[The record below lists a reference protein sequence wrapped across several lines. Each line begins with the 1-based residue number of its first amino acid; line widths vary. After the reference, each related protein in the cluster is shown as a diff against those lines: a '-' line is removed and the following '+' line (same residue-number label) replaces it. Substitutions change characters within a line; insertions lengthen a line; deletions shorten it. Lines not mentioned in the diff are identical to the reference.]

1 VSARYS
7 TPSVALGLAT
17 ALGVAYVL
25 FNDFAQLAD
34 KFILGIWPFYALAVA
49 AVFVLRRQ
57 RPELPRPYRAWGYP
71 LVPAIF
77 LVASLLMVLN
87 ALYTDPRGT
96 LMTLVIIAAGIPV
109 YWLWARRGRSMAAE
123 RAT

>member
-1 VSARYS
+1 
-7 TPSVALGLAT
+7 
-17 ALGVAYVL
+17 
-25 FNDFAQLAD
+25 
-34 KFILGIWPFYALAVA
+34 
-49 AVFVLRRQ
+49 
-57 RPELPRPYRAWGYP
+57 
-71 LVPAIF
+71 VPAIF

-87 ALYTDPRGT
+87 ALYTDPRAT